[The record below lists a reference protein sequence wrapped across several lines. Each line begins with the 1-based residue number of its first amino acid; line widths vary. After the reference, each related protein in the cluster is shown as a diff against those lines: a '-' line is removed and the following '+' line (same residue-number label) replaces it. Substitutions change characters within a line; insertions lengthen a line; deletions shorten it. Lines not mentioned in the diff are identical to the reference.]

1 MRQVADDLDGLTP
14 LRRRAGPPRQRRAS
28 TLPWFRMA
36 VVCAAMVAGLAYL
49 AGQQPQPSADPVSI
63 PLAPLI
69 APPPAW
75 ERVSQ
80 PVPLY
85 ALDGIPRGSFALDVR
100 RHIEGG
106 REDTL
111 TFGSF
116 GDTGFG
122 LLRMTRGVSEPEPT
136 SFYVLLVRQA
146 AQAGLSVVR
155 STQAAPLATKFGPAE
170 IAEVTMMGMAGET
183 AADPSEATCVAWR
196 VAVPEAQFALSGWVC
211 GSVDQPAD
219 AAQVACLIDRLTM
232 AGGEDAG
239 LKVLFAQA
247 EQRRIEACR
256 PPAPR
261 VASVRKP

>member
-1 MRQVADDLDGLTP
+1 
-14 LRRRAGPPRQRRAS
+14 
-28 TLPWFRMA
+28 MA
-36 VVCAAMVAGLAYL
+36 IVCAGMVAGLAYL
-49 AGQQPQPSADPVSI
+49 AGQQPESSAGPVSV

-75 ERVSQ
+75 QLVSQ
-80 PVPLY
+80 PVPMY
-85 ALDGIPRGSFALDVR
+85 ALEGISRGSFALDVR
-100 RHIEGG
+100 RHVEGG

-122 LLRMTRGVSEPEPT
+122 LLRMTRGASEPEPT
-136 SFYVLLVRQA
+136 SFYVVLVRQA

-170 IAEVTMMGMAGET
+170 IAEVTMAGRAGKT
-183 AADPSEATCVAWR
+183 TADPSEATCLAWR
-196 VAVPEAQFALSGWVC
+196 VSLPEAQFALSGWVC
-211 GSVDQPAD
+211 GSADQPAD
-219 AAQVACLIDRLTM
+219 AAQVACLIDRLTL

-247 EQRRIEACR
+247 ERRRIEACR